1 MKYPNEFVCECR
13 EFSTYTKHVPAPVFR
28 KSIRLEEGE
37 KSGEIL
43 ICGLGF
49 YELFVNGKKI
59 NTKYA
64 SDHSLLIDVCDLSD
78 GDSVGKKGIQD
89 ALC

>member
-59 NTKYA
+59 TKGVSGSFDNTYKE
-64 SDHSLLIDVCDLSD
+64 
-78 GDSVGKKGIQD
+78 
-89 ALC
+89 

>member
-1 MKYPNEFVCECR
+1 MADNILKIKTDIMIMEE
-13 EFSTYTKHVPAPVFR
+13 VPAPVFR

-59 NTKYA
+59 TKGVSGSFDNTYKE
-64 SDHSLLIDVCDLSD
+64 
-78 GDSVGKKGIQD
+78 
-89 ALC
+89 